1 MQAVDTLIDE
11 LRNAAFD
18 AREPIKSKLVALAT
32 GEDGS
37 LIREH
42 LESVKRGELLE
53 LQWEID
59 DVLLESAPPPP
70 EPKPSDSTE
79 DENDSPPA
87 DPDPPEEEP
96 DPNAPLTAADL
107 DMVYDDPRGLM
118 LHKSKVGERWFATQV
133 DPRTGQPQT
142 FELHAHELDQLK
154 AQLQGSPFWRL
165 GS

>member
-1 MQAVDTLIDE
+1 MDAVDTLIDE

-32 GEDGS
+32 GPEGS
-37 LIREH
+37 SIREH

-59 DVLLESAPPPP
+59 DVLSESAPPPP
-70 EPKPSDSTE
+70 EPKPDDSIE
-79 DENDSPPA
+79 AAEEAAPA
-87 DPDPPEEEP
+87 DPDPPVDEP

-142 FELHAHELDQLK
+142 FELHAHELEQLK